1 MSKAIIHKMPLFQV
15 IQGEEQKAITLSFR
29 VKPSQEQRW
38 KEAAQNL
45 GVHDFSSFIR
55 GAVESAIFSAQRAQ
69 DPQWQKFVEAIQ
81 PTAQKVLGHGF
92 YDGGAGDFES
102 GGQERIGTPAKAFLK
117 GLKQKVGKKP
127 G

>member
-1 MSKAIIHKMPLFQV
+1 MSKALLHKMPLFPV
-15 IQGEEQKAITLSFR
+15 IREEEQKAVTISLR
-29 VKPSQEQRW
+29 VKPSQEKHW
-38 KEAAQNL
+38 KEVAQKL
-45 GVHDFSSFIR
+45 GVQDFSSFIR